1 MEFANVVLLQ
11 DSAFITGVITN
22 NNGEFKLS
30 SNLTTGLKLKLSFV
44 GFDSKYIDISPDGE
58 LGNIKMMASSNQL
71 EEVVVKG
78 NASKTYL
85 KGNSLITNVEN
96 SVLAN
101 AGSAK
106 DVLRQVPMVIENNG
120 NLEIFGKGS
129 PTIYINGR
137 KITDSQELSTL
148 LSGNIRNVEV
158 ITNPSATYSAEA
170 KAVIRIRTKRPQY
183 EGWSATLRSTNG
195 VQHNFQSANMM
206 NLKYRT
212 GGFEVFSN
220 FTYNAGKNWEKKS
233 TEMATFAK
241 SMWGQQLSTV
251 NTKHY
256 NGFLGKVGFTWVINN
271 NHSIGAYY
279 QNEHAK
285 NKNHSHLNK

>member
-1 MEFANVVLLQ
+1 M
-11 DSAFITGVITN
+11 
-22 NNGEFKLS
+22 
-30 SNLTTGLKLKLSFV
+30 
-44 GFDSKYIDISPDGE
+44 
-58 LGNIKMMASSNQL
+58 
-71 EEVVVKG
+71 
-78 NASKTYL
+78 
-85 KGNSLITNVEN
+85 ITNVEN

-158 ITNPSATYSAEA
+158 ITNPSATYLAEA

-212 GGFEVFSN
+212 GGFEVFPSHD
-220 FTYNAGKNWEKKS
+220 TPER
-233 TEMATFAK
+233 
-241 SMWGQQLSTV
+241 LL
-251 NTKHY
+251 
-256 NGFLGKVGFTWVINN
+256 FLM
-271 NHSIGAYY
+271 
-279 QNEHAK
+279 
-285 NKNHSHLNK
+285 LP

>member
-1 MEFANVVLLQ
+1 MKRLTLIMAAILAISLSVFGKDIKGRILDAKGNPLEFANVVLLQ

-233 TEMATFAK
+233 TEA
-241 SMWGQQLSTV
+241 SNSQQSILSIITV
-251 NTKHY
+251 
-256 NGFLGKVGFTWVINN
+256 FLVRW
-271 NHSIGAYY
+271 A
-279 QNEHAK
+279 
-285 NKNHSHLNK
+285 SHG